1 MPSPNPIQIQSI
13 QNDLPKYEDLN
24 NDQIVSNRLS
34 NWFRSTPNVLPN
46 SVHIEIIGNEPPK
59 YSELD
64 KRMPNL

>member
-24 NDQIVSNRLS
+24 NDQIVSNRLT

-46 SVHIEIIGNEPPK
+46 NVHIEIFGNEPPK
-59 YSELD
+59 YCEID
-64 KRMPNL
+64 KRMLNV